1 MSEQPTSPSGH
12 EFLAGEAIYLRS
24 LEMADRDRLWAWFA
38 DLEVVRYSLSIWQ
51 FPVSRI
57 ETQEWLDQTIRDK
70 KTLTLGIVER
80 SSGRFIGFAGIT
92 GISVV
97 GRSGEYFIFIGDK
110 SCWSKGYGAEATKL
124 IVNYGFAGLNLHR
137 IALTVSDVNVGGV
150 KAYQRVGFVTEG
162 RLRDASYRDGR
173 YHDKI
178 VMSILR
184 PEWRSSTSSAIR

>member
-1 MSEQPTSPSGH
+1 MNFWPARPST
-12 EFLAGEAIYLRS
+12 FALWRWT
-24 LEMADRDRLWAWFA
+24 DRDRLWAWFA
-38 DLEVVRYSLSIWQ
+38 DREVVRYSLSLWQ
-51 FPVSRI
+51 FPVSQV

-124 IVNYGFAGLNLHR
+124 IVDYGFAGLNLHR

-184 PEWRSSTSSAIR
+184 PEWNQERKEKEHTCSHEN